1 MSNNVKIDL
10 PKLSLSSQDMSQIG
24 DKIIDMI
31 KTRTAKGLDKDGKP
45 FKPYSQMYMRIKK
58 SKDVDL
64 KMTGK
69 MLNSIKSTPSGDNS
83 VNISINGVSYSE
95 KVLDKRPI
103 LGLTDSE
110 IKDIENM
117 ILERIL
123 K

>member
-10 PKLSLSSQDMSQIG
+10 PKLSLSSQDMSEIG
-24 DKIIDMI
+24 DEIISKIKD
-31 KTRTAKGLDKDGKP
+31 RTSKGLDKDGKP
-45 FKPYSQMYMRIKK
+45 FKPYSQMYLKIKK

-69 MLNSIKSTPSGDNS
+69 MLNSIKSSPSGDNS
-83 VNISINGVSYSE
+83 VNIFISGVSYSE
-95 KVLDKRPI
+95 KVLDQRPI

-110 IKDIENM
+110 IKDLEKM
-117 ILERIL
+117 ILERII